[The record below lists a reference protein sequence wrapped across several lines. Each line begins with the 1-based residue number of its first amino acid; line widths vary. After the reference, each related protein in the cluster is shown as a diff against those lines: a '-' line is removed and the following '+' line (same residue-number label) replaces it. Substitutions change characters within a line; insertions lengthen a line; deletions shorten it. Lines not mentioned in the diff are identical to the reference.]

1 MVLSHAERDDL
12 IARVERKLARR
23 RVPGA
28 VVADAVDR
36 VVRALAER
44 EPAPPA
50 PRVPAESAERTMT
63 VAAVS
68 ADSMPDLA
76 SRLRRAL
83 ATAGASIGELGSAT
97 EGRHTVVTLELENGQ
112 SDALRAAVAQLGARA
127 VLHGGIA

>member
-44 EPAPPA
+44 EPVPPA
-50 PRVPAESAERTMT
+50 PAESAERTMT

>member
-44 EPAPPA
+44 EPVPPA
-50 PRVPAESAERTMT
+50 PAESAERTMT

-83 ATAGASIGELGSAT
+83 AAAGASIGELGSAT